1 MRISD
6 WSSDVC
12 SSDLSSTTTT
22 DITHTGSSINS
33 GGSTS
38 LTVSDQLKVQGSSVD
53 AAGDVNLSAK
63 DMSFEAV
70 NDVHEVSTT
79 SQTTRAGLYVNGNA
93 EAKVGAEANMTG
105 ASAGASAGA
114 AASAGIN
121 VRPHSNSPEEIGKAT
136 VR

>member
-12 SSDLSSTTTT
+12 SSDL
-22 DITHTGSSINS
+22 
-33 GGSTS
+33 
-38 LTVSDQLKVQGSSVD
+38 LKVQGSSGD

-114 AASAGIN
+114 EASAGK
-121 VRPHSNSPEEIGKAT
+121 IGRASCREG
-136 VR
+136 VCQSV